1 MADNRRGPSRTP
13 RSSRPPSDG
22 PTPRLRDEDVTKN
35 EALRGLVVRGSVGAV
50 PAVWED

>member
-13 RSSRPPSDG
+13 R
-22 PTPRLRDEDVTKN
+22 LRDEDVTKN
-35 EALRGLVVRGSVGAV
+35 EGLRGLVVRGGAGAV

>member
-35 EALRGLVVRGSVGAV
+35 EALRGLVVRGGAESM
-50 PAVWED
+50 AALWED